1 MHDDPWGWG
10 RAIESSRQGS
20 RTSSRTFIRAVR
32 TPSQGRS
39 ADHMINFLSHVRL
52 TGPLPVRNPDN
63 PRDLAL
69 SLALYLCFVL
79 MASAFDNGLRRS
91 VASVPLKYSIAAAS
105 EHSGVYVASNILRDE
120 PTDSTSR
127 WSGAS
132 QIPHVKQWVTLRL
145 DDLAILSL
153 VPFIPFFSPVDDV
166 LRADR
171 IAEGI
176 TFGKVR
182 YFLDLDRFPIFAGF
196 KRRGMCA

>member
-1 MHDDPWGWG
+1 
-10 RAIESSRQGS
+10 
-20 RTSSRTFIRAVR
+20 
-32 TPSQGRS
+32 
-39 ADHMINFLSHVRL
+39 MINFLSHMRP

-69 SLALYLCFVL
+69 SLALYFCFVL

-120 PTDSTSR
+120 PADSTSR

-153 VPFIPFFSPVDDV
+153 VPFHP
-166 LRADR
+166 LLL
-171 IAEGI
+171 
-176 TFGKVR
+176 FG
-182 YFLDLDRFPIFAGF
+182 G
-196 KRRGMCA
+196 